1 VKRTSPLVLTAAAVI
16 GALAGF
22 LLDHL
27 LTMSGRPTF
36 TPFASLPIMLLLLGA
51 IVVVLALPI
60 RRAIRGPRPGRT
72 EEGAVAADARAG
84 SGAPVNPFRA
94 LRIAILAKASSI
106 VGAAVG
112 GVGIGLAAYLLSR
125 PVPPPLGSITAVVAT
140 AVAGAILVAAALVAE
155 NMCIIRKDDD
165 DEPPEPPPGGDTH
178 PW

>member
-1 VKRTSPLVLTAAAVI
+1 MRRTSPLVLVVAAVL

-22 LLDHL
+22 VLDHL
-27 LTMSGRPTF
+27 LTVSGRPTF
-36 TPFASLPIMLLLLGA
+36 TPFVSLPIMLLLLGA

-60 RRAIRGPRPGRT
+60 RRAIRGPRTGR
-72 EEGAVAADARAG
+72 GAVAAGSPAASG
-84 SGAPVNPFRA
+84 SGAAPINPFRA

-106 VGAAVG
+106 VGAAIGGG
-112 GVGIGLAAYLLSR
+112 GVGLAAYLLSR
-125 PVPPPLGSITAVVAT
+125 PVPPPLGSITAVIAT

-165 DEPPEPPPGGDTH
+165 DEPPEPAAGGDTH